1 MDKENWYRKT
11 QRTKGKTA
19 SGGREPKERKH
30 KVGGNTYGRTAR
42 PLGKII

>member
-1 MDKENWYRKT
+1 MDKETGTGKRRELREDGQWGAGT
-11 QRTKGKTA
+11 Q
-19 SGGREPKERKH
+19 ERKH